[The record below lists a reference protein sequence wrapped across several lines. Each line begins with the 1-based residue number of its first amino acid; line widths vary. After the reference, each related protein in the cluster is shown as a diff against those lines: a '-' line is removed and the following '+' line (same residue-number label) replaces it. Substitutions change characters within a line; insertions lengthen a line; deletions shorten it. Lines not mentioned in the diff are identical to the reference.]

1 MKKLKKLFAVMLS
14 LIMVLAM
21 GITSFADTTVQ
32 IKLNGLEDAG
42 TVDILQIIAP
52 NKSTT
57 SGWEFI
63 HGAGAKYAEAYGVA
77 DTPENEQA
85 IIWGLIEYQANENG
99 QKVTFPTGVTPIAA
113 DATKIAAALE
123 KVESLSDFAPT
134 DSNTSTDVT
143 SAGIYAI
150 KAAGSAYTYKTM
162 AAYVSFGDVE
172 SDNYPALTG
181 TTVTAKKSPLKVT
194 KVTKDTDNAVAIGDI
209 VTYEIE
215 AYVPVIAPSNTDNRT
230 FKIKDTI
237 TGADYY
243 LDGVGA
249 IKKIVVDN
257 EDRTADFALVPNGN
271 KFTIDFSSLVA
282 SLSNEHAGEKIVI
295 TYTAKVTDVTVNNE
309 AKGHYANTDIT
320 GNGVNLYTGSIE
332 LTKVDAANEAKKL
345 AGATFN
351 VTKEGIDEPLKFT
364 KDTTD
369 GTYKYDP
376 ENGSADI
383 VTDDNGKLVVKGL
396 DKGNYHFTET
406 VAPTGY
412 SINTDG
418 LNVAL
423 TYDGEKAT
431 ANFSS
436 TGAQNTVKDST
447 LNALPA
453 TGGIGTTIFTI
464 VGCGIMIAAAGLFFA
479 SRRKENR

>member
-32 IKLNGLEDAG
+32 ITLNGLEDAD
-42 TVDILQIIAP
+42 TVEILQIIAP
-52 NKSTT
+52 NTSTT

-85 IIWGLIEYQANENG
+85 IIWGLIQYQANENG
-99 QKVTFPTGVTPIAA
+99 QTVTLPTGVTAIAA

-123 KVESLSDFAPT
+123 KVESLSGFAST
-134 DSNTSTDVT
+134 DSKTSTGVT

-162 AAYVSFGDVE
+162 SAYVSFGNVE

-181 TTVTAKKSPLKVT
+181 TIVTAKKSPLKVT

-230 FKIKDTI
+230 FTITDTI

-243 LDGVGA
+243 LDGVGS
-249 IKKIVVDN
+249 IKSIVVNDV
-257 EDRTADFALVPNGN
+257 DRTADFDLVPNGN
-271 KFTIDFSSLVA
+271 TFTINFSSLVA
-282 SLSNEHAGEKIVI
+282 SSYNEHAGEKIVI

-320 GNGVNLYTGSIE
+320 GNEVNLYTGLIE
-332 LTKVDAANEAKKL
+332 LTKVDAAKESKTL

-351 VTKEGIDEPLKFT
+351 VTKEGIDNPLKFT
-364 KDTTD
+364 KEAD

-376 ENGSADI
+376 EKGSKDV
-383 VTDDNGKLVVKGL
+383 VTGANGKLVVKGL

-418 LNVAL
+418 LDVAL

>member
-1 MKKLKKLFAVMLS
+1 MKRLKKLFAVMLS

-32 IKLNGLEDAG
+32 IKLSGLEDAA
-42 TVDILQIIAP
+42 TVEILQIIAP

-63 HGAGAKYAEAYGVA
+63 HGAGAKYAEAYGVP
-77 DTPENEQA
+77 DTTENEQK
-85 IIWGLIEYQANENG
+85 IIWGLIQYQARENG
-99 QKVTFPTGVTPIAA
+99 QTVTLPTGVTSIEA

-123 KVESLSDFAPT
+123 KVESLAGFVPT
-134 DSNTSTDVT
+134 DSKTSTGVT

-162 AAYVSFGDVE
+162 SAYVSFGNVE
-172 SDNYPALTG
+172 SDNYPELTG

-209 VTYEIE
+209 VRYEIE
-215 AYVPVIAPSNTDNRT
+215 AYVPVIAPSNTDDRT
-230 FKIKDTI
+230 FTIKDTI

-243 LDGVGA
+243 LDGEDA
-249 IKKIVVDN
+249 IKKIVVDDV
-257 EDRTADFALVPNGN
+257 DRTDDFVLVPNGN
-271 KFTIDFSSLVA
+271 TFTIDFSSLVA
-282 SLSNEHAGEKIVI
+282 SLYNEHAGEKIVI
-295 TYTAKVTDVTVNNE
+295 TYTAKVTDVTVKNE
-309 AKGHYANTDIT
+309 AKGHYVNTDIT
-320 GNGVNLYTGSIE
+320 GNEVNLYTGSIE
-332 LTKVDAANEAKKL
+332 LTKVDAAKEEKTL
-345 AGATFN
+345 PGATFN
-351 VTKEGIDEPLKFT
+351 VTKEGIANPLKFT
-364 KDTTD
+364 KDED
-369 GTYKYDP
+369 GAYKYDP

-383 VTDDNGKLVVKGL
+383 VTDNNGKLVVKGL

-418 LNVAL
+418 LDVAL

-436 TGAQNTVKDST
+436 KGPQNTVKDST

>member
-14 LIMVLAM
+14 LVMVLAM

-32 IKLNGLEDAG
+32 ITLNGLEDAD
-42 TVDILQIIAP
+42 TVEILQIIAP
-52 NKSTT
+52 NTSTT

-63 HGAGAKYAEAYGVA
+63 NGAGAKYAEAYGVA

-85 IIWGLIEYQANENG
+85 IIWGLIKYQANENG
-99 QKVTFPTGVTPIAA
+99 QTVTFPSGVTEIAA

-123 KVESLSDFAPT
+123 KVESLSGFVPIT
-134 DSNTSTDVT
+134 GSKTSTDVT

-162 AAYVSFGDVE
+162 SAYVSFGNVE
-172 SDNYPALTG
+172 SANYPALTG
-181 TTVTAKKSPLKVT
+181 TTVTAKKSPLTVT
-194 KVTKDTDNAVAIGDI
+194 KVTRDTDNAVAIGDI

-230 FKIKDTI
+230 FKITDTI

-243 LDGVGA
+243 LDGVGS
-249 IKKIVVDN
+249 IGNIVVNDV
-257 EDRTADFALVPNGN
+257 DRTADFALAPNGN
-271 KFTIDFSSLVA
+271 TFTIDFSSLVA

-295 TYTAKVTDVTVNNE
+295 TYTAKVTDVTVNNT

-320 GNGVNLYTGSIE
+320 GNEVNLYTGSIE
-332 LTKVDAANEAKKL
+332 LTKVDAAVESKTL

-351 VTKEGIDEPLKFT
+351 VTKEGIDKPLKFT
-364 KDTTD
+364 KDTD

-376 ENGSADI
+376 ENGSEDV
-383 VTDDNGKLVVKGL
+383 VTGANGKLVVTGL

-418 LNVAL
+418 LNVNL
-423 TYDGEKAT
+423 KYDGEKAT

>member
-32 IKLNGLEDAG
+32 ITLNGLEDAD

-63 HGAGAKYAEAYGVA
+63 NGAGAKYAEAYNVE
-77 DTPENEQA
+77 DTTANEQA
-85 IIWGLIEYQANENG
+85 IIWGLIEYQARENG
-99 QKVTFPTGVTPIAA
+99 QTVTLPTGVTSIAA

-123 KVESLSDFAPT
+123 KVESLAGFVPT
-134 DSNTSTDVT
+134 DFKTKTGVT

-150 KAAGSAYTYKTM
+150 KATGSAYTYKTM
-162 AAYVSFGDVE
+162 SAYVSFGNVE
-172 SDNYPALTG
+172 SDNYPELTG
-181 TTVTAKKSPLKVT
+181 TTVTAKKSPLTVT

-230 FKIKDTI
+230 FKITDTI

-243 LDGVGA
+243 LDGVGS
-249 IKKIVVDN
+249 IKNIVVN
-257 EDRTADFALVPNGN
+257 GENRTADFALVPNGN
-271 KFTIDFSSLVA
+271 TFTIDFSSLVA
-282 SLSNEHAGEKIVI
+282 SSYNEHAGEKIVI

-309 AKGHYANTDIT
+309 AKGHYADTDIT
-320 GNGVNLYTGSIE
+320 GNEVNLYAGSIE
-332 LTKVDAANEAKKL
+332 LTKVDAAKESKTL

-351 VTKEGIDEPLKFT
+351 VTKEGIDNPLKFT
-364 KDTTD
+364 KDID

-376 ENGSADI
+376 ENGSEDV
-383 VTDDNGKLVVKGL
+383 VTGDNGKLVVKGL
-396 DKGNYHFTET
+396 DRGNYHFTET

-418 LNVAL
+418 LNVNL
-423 TYDGEKAT
+423 KYDGEKAT

>member
-32 IKLNGLEDAG
+32 IKLSGLEDAA
-42 TVDILQIIAP
+42 TVEILQIIAP

-63 HGAGAKYAEAYGVA
+63 HGAGAKYAQAYGVD
-77 DTPENEQA
+77 DTPANEQA
-85 IIWGLIEYQANENG
+85 IIWGLIQYQASENG
-99 QKVTFPTGVTPIAA
+99 QPVTLPTGVTSIAA

-123 KVESLSDFAPT
+123 KVESLDGFDST
-134 DSNTSTDVT
+134 DSKTSTGVT

-150 KAAGSAYTYKTM
+150 KATGSAYTYKTM
-162 AAYVSFGDVE
+162 SAYVSFGNVE
-172 SDNYPALTG
+172 SANYPELTG

-215 AYVPVIAPSNTDNRT
+215 AYVPVIAPSNTDDRT
-230 FKIKDTI
+230 FTIKDTI
-237 TGADYY
+237 TGAGYY
-243 LDGVGA
+243 LDGVGS
-249 IKKIVVDN
+249 IKNIVVN
-257 EDRTADFALVPNGN
+257 GENRTDDFALAPNGN
-271 KFTIDFSSLVA
+271 TFTIDFSSLVA
-282 SLSNEHAGEKIVI
+282 SLYNEHAGEKIVI
-295 TYTAKVTDVTVNNE
+295 TYTAKVTDVTVKNE
-309 AKGHYANTDIT
+309 AKGHYVNTDIT
-320 GNGVNLYTGSIE
+320 GNEVNLYTGSIE
-332 LTKVDAANEAKKL
+332 LTKVDAAKEEKTL
-345 AGATFN
+345 PGATFN
-351 VTKEGIDEPLKFT
+351 VTKEGIDNPLKFT
-364 KDTTD
+364 KDTD

-376 ENGSADI
+376 ENGSEDV
-383 VTDDNGKLVVKGL
+383 VTGDNGKLVVKGL
-396 DKGNYHFTET
+396 DRGNYHFTET

-418 LNVAL
+418 LNVNL
-423 TYDGEKAT
+423 KYDGEKAT

-436 TGAQNTVKDST
+436 IGAQNTVKDST

>member
-1 MKKLKKLFAVMLS
+1 MKRLKKLFAVMLS

-32 IKLNGLEDAG
+32 IKLSGLEDAA
-42 TVDILQIIAP
+42 TVEILQIIAP

-63 HGAGAKYAEAYGVA
+63 HDAGAKYAEAYGVA

-85 IIWGLIEYQANENG
+85 IIWGLIQYQANENG
-99 QKVTFPTGVTPIAA
+99 QTVTLPTGVTPIAA

-123 KVESLSDFAPT
+123 KVESLDGFGPT
-134 DSNTSTDVT
+134 DSDTSTGVT

-150 KAAGSAYTYKTM
+150 KATGSAYTYKTM
-162 AAYVSFGDVE
+162 SAYVSFGNVE
-172 SDNYPALTG
+172 ADNYPTLTG
-181 TTVTAKKSPLKVT
+181 TTVTAKKSPLRVT
-194 KVTKDTDNAVAIGDI
+194 KVTKDKDNAVAIGDI
-209 VTYEIE
+209 VEYEIE
-215 AYVPVIAPSNTDNRT
+215 AYVPVIAPSNTNRT
-230 FKIKDTI
+230 FTI
-237 TGADYY
+237 TDKIEGAYYY
-243 LDGVGA
+243 LDGAGA
-249 IKKIVVDN
+249 IKTIVVN
-257 EDRTADFALVPNGN
+257 GEDKTNDFDIVQNGN
-271 KFTIDFSSLVA
+271 GFTINFSSLVA
-282 SLSNEHAGEKIVI
+282 SLYNEHAGEKIVI
-295 TYTAKVTDVTVNNE
+295 TYTAKVTDVTVKNE
-309 AKGHYANTDIT
+309 AKGHYVNTDIT
-320 GNGVNLYTGSIE
+320 GNEVKLYTGSIE
-332 LTKVDAANEAKKL
+332 LTKVDAAKEEKTL
-345 AGATFN
+345 PGATFN
-351 VTKEGIDEPLKFT
+351 VTKAGIANPLKFT
-364 KDTTD
+364 KDED
-369 GTYKYDP
+369 GAYKYDP

-383 VTDDNGKLVVKGL
+383 VTDNNGKLVVKGL

-418 LNVAL
+418 LDVAL
-423 TYDGEKAT
+423 TYDGEKAA

-436 TGAQNTVKDST
+436 IGSQNTVKDST